1 MQAHTRTPTQYAQV
15 RGGPLSRSRSHGG
28 GASESLARNR
38 RGTCPL
44 YMHTVRSRLHQ
55 VLSGMA
61 MFTQHV
67 HVPVFVAKVVAD
79 AAAACAGTNGH
90 VLLAGWIL
98 VQVVHWP
105 SPQSRFYRSRTPPAH
120 PGTPRHPTTTHVP
133 ANKKG
138 DCVAIGMLNADACLI
153 NDMLDVAVSPRG
165 DTDATAG
172 ATLGSKEV
180 ATSKASNSGLNQ
192 GTRL

>member
-1 MQAHTRTPTQYAQV
+1 MF
-15 RGGPLSRSRSHGG
+15 
-28 GASESLARNR
+28 
-38 RGTCPL
+38 
-44 YMHTVRSRLHQ
+44 
-55 VLSGMA
+55 SGMA
-61 MFTQHV
+61 TFMQHA

-105 SPQSRFYRSRTPPAH
+105 SPHGRFYRSRTLPAQH
-120 PGTPRHPTTTHVP
+120 RTHHTHTHVP

>member
-1 MQAHTRTPTQYAQV
+1 MFQSLLPKSLPMRRPRVLAPMDMSSLPGGYLSRWYTDQAHTAGSTGYEHRTA
-15 RGGPLSRSRSHGG
+15 
-28 GASESLARNR
+28 
-38 RGTCPL
+38 
-44 YMHTVRSRLHQ
+44 
-55 VLSGMA
+55 
-61 MFTQHV
+61 
-67 HVPVFVAKVVAD
+67 
-79 AAAACAGTNGH
+79 
-90 VLLAGWIL
+90 
-98 VQVVHWP
+98 
-105 SPQSRFYRSRTPPAH
+105 
-120 PGTPRHPTTTHVP
+120 PTTHTHVP

-180 ATSKASNSGLNQ
+180 ATSKASNSGLNH